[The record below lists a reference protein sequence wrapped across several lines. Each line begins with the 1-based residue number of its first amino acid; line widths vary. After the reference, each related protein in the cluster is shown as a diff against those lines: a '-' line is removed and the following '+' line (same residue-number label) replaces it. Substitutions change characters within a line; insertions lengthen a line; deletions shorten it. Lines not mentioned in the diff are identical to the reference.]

1 MKPFAII
8 QSAYFEA
15 AITIL
20 EMDVAPKTG
29 NPKHYHTLF
38 EETFEVLEG
47 ELFIG
52 KGKMNTTLKPG
63 DSITVPIGSVHFFK
77 NKTDLNCRVR
87 ISINPGNT
95 DFEDAFSI
103 YYGLKKDGLISNA
116 GVPRKLS
123 HLAIFIRLN
132 NSKMIGLGKIA
143 EKLLNFI
150 ANRAVK
156 KGSLETIRN
165 QYTI

>member
-1 MKPFAII
+1 MKPFINI

-15 AITIL
+15 ATTIL

-52 KGKMNTTLKPG
+52 KDKMTTTLKPG
-63 DSITVPIGSVHFFK
+63 ESINVPIGSVHFFK
-77 NKTDLNCRVR
+77 NITNLNCRIR
-87 ISINPGNT
+87 ITINPGNT
-95 DFEDAFSI
+95 DFEDAMSI

-116 GVPRKLS
+116 GVPKKLS
-123 HLAIFIRLN
+123 DLSIFIQLN
-132 NSKMIGLGKIA
+132 NSKMTGLGKIA
-143 EKLLNFI
+143 ESLLNFI
-150 ANRAVK
+150 ANHAIK
-156 KGSLETIRN
+156 KGRLEALRN
-165 QYTI
+165 KYTI